1 MAKSNFFK
9 ILGKNIL
16 PILAGIILLCVLC
29 NISYNNAFVE
39 GFECV
44 GKHVAKAKG
53 GCEEKEECCKC
64 RTSFTHA
71 SGNMN
76 EEMKKVGCGE
86 KGHPCAKICAYCGS
100 WENPCKSKVASKKQA
115 PSKAS
120 ARGLRGYKC
129 IPGFTTPA
137 KIVGGEVACLSK
149 NNKNCEWKGG
159 YCDGDKVAKSI
170 PSDIFSDRTAL
181 LCGPGHKKKWDKA
194 GYDIPNHW
202 CNKMKKA
209 LGFDKKKSPYYRA
222 AGG

>member
-149 NNKNCEWKGG
+149 NMVKIASGREVTVMGIKLQNLSHLTFSAIAQL
-159 YCDGDKVAKSI
+159 YCV
-170 PSDIFSDRTAL
+170 
-181 LCGPGHKKKWDKA
+181 
-194 GYDIPNHW
+194 
-202 CNKMKKA
+202 A
-209 LGFDKKKSPYYRA
+209 LGTKRSGTRRVMISPIIGA
-222 AGG
+222 TK